1 MKYQFEGFKDG
12 DRVEVTGLQH
22 PLTHKTMTGT
32 LINMV
37 VSKESGLIQVDLVPD
52 DVYDE
57 GALLESGPGA
67 WKLFSFETI
76 TKL

>member
-12 DRVEVTGLQH
+12 DRVEVTGLQN
-22 PLTHKTMTGT
+22 PSVDKTMIGT
-32 LINMV
+32 LQNMV
-37 VSKESGLIQVDLVPD
+37 LEDENLMQVDLVPD
-52 DVYDE
+52 DVYHF
-57 GALLESGPGA
+57 GVLLESGPGA